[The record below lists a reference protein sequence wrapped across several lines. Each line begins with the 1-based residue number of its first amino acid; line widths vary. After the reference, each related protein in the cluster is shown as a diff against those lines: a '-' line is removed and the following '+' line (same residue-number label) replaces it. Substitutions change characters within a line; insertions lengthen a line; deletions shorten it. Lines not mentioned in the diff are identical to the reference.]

1 MIGESMMLI
10 IVAAVALVALLI
22 CFKLKSDIKKI
33 KLAIEGE
40 ASLRQK
46 QDWKLYNYMK
56 SNYNVLAGKK
66 LPVEDK
72 IKKTE
77 ELL

>member
-1 MIGESMMLI
+1 MTGESMMLI
-10 IVAAVALVALLI
+10 IVAAIALTALLI

-56 SNYNVLAGKK
+56 SNYNVLANKRM
-66 LPVEDK
+66 PVEDK
-72 IKKTE
+72 IKKSE
-77 ELL
+77 GLL